1 MGEGNMAI
9 HRQAL
14 SESSARQCVP
24 DDGGS
29 YRTDGV
35 CSALMHRSCLDGPDV
50 LSPPQGGG
58 HTDPSLRLQKAQR
71 KNPH

>member
-1 MGEGNMAI
+1 MRANVSQMTVAPAGRWEEG
-9 HRQAL
+9 HK
-14 SESSARQCVP
+14 E
-24 DDGGS
+24 GS
-29 YRTDGV
+29 TDGV

-50 LSPPQGGG
+50 LSPAQGGG